1 LAEAVLRKLRTEII
15 LRPAADAVFALLDG
29 RSVLFSEARQ
39 EIYELDQVGAF
50 VWCRLAQDAGLE
62 DIIRELGKLD
72 VDERTA
78 RQFTQQLIN
87 AWVDRALL
95 DIDWQMSTDFALS
108 AILDRRRISIR
119 AVNRDLLEKLVPLF
133 CAPSDRGAGD
143 DDIAIEVMEL
153 DGEVFFRGDD
163 ARAHRCEVEALA
175 PTIKAYITE
184 RLIRSDHSAFAL
196 HAASLM
202 WGGKGLLLCGEPGA
216 GKSTLTL
223 RLVDAGFQYAG
234 DDVALIGTDGMI
246 SGIPFALTLKRGSW
260 ELLSRLQT
268 DWRAATHR
276 RQDGAY
282 VRYRPIA
289 NLCNGRLS
297 ANWIIFLKR
306 ITGGAA
312 ELTPLDQLESM
323 KRLTESA
330 FAANGKLSL
339 AGFSALKR
347 IVAGSRS
354 FELTYCESA
363 GARRLLMDLCDGR
376 A

>member
-1 LAEAVLRKLRTEII
+1 MLGKFRTEII

-62 DIIRELGKLD
+62 DIIRELGKLG
-72 VDERTA
+72 VDGRAA

-108 AILDRRRISIR
+108 AVLDRRRISIR
-119 AVNRDLLEKLVPLF
+119 VVNQDLLEKLVPLF
-133 CAPSDRGAGD
+133 CVSERGAGD

-163 ARAHRCEVEALA
+163 ASAHRCEIEALA

-202 WGGKGLLLCGEPGA
+202 RGGKGLLLCGEPGA
-216 GKSTLTL
+216 GKSTLTV
-223 RLVDAGFQYAG
+223 RLVDAGFRYAG
-234 DDVALIGTDGMI
+234 DDVALIGADGMI

-276 RQDGAY
+276 RQDGTH
-282 VRYRPIA
+282 VRYWPIA

-323 KRLTESA
+323 KRLTEGA

-347 IVAGSRS
+347 IVLGSRS

-363 GARRLLMDLCDGR
+363 EARRLLVDLCDGG